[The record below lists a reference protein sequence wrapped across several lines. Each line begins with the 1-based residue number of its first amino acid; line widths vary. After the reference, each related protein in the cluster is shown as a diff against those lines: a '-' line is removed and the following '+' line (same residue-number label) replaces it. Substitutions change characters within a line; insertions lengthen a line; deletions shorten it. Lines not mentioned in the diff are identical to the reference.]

1 MKFKGILLLM
11 LVAICCQAQT
21 GENSVNGKTIE
32 WQSPAYID
40 RATNDRIEAP
50 NTFVINGSEI
60 EWNQATAEAKQI
72 FSIKNTENKWT
83 NLDQEGYVKYTFDC
97 YNTQGSLT
105 VQRLQGKLSALLEIN
120 GLASGSLTLFFEIS
134 QMTY

>member
-1 MKFKGILLLM
+1 MKLKGMLLL
-11 LVAICCQAQT
+11 LFVTTWCQAQT

-40 RATNDRIEAP
+40 RSTNDRIEAP
-50 NTFVINGSEI
+50 NTFVINGTEI
-60 EWNQATAEAKQI
+60 EWNQATEDAKQI
-72 FSIKNTENKWT
+72 FIIKNTENKWT
-83 NLDQEGYVKYTFDC
+83 SLDQEGYVTYTFDC

-105 VQRLQGKLSALLEIN
+105 VQRQRGELSVLLEIN
-120 GLASGSLTLFFEIS
+120 GLASGSLNLFFEIS